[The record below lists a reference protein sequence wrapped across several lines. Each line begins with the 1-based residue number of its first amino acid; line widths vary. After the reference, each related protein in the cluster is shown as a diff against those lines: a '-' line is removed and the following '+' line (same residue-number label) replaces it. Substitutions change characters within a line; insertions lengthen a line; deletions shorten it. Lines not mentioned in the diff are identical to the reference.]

1 MALKHK
7 LNFIDLELDQVKQK
21 NLYRKLRYGKVQG
34 SHITINNKKLLNL
47 SSNDYLGI
55 PIRKNQIKQLQSSSR
70 SVSGNDES
78 YKKLETKLAKHK
90 SQQNSL
96 VFPTGYM
103 TNLGVISSIAKKGDI
118 IFSDELNH
126 ASIIESC
133 KLSDANIS
141 VYKHNDMEDL
151 KIKLKQKGKNKF
163 VITEGVFSMDGD
175 LSHLKQ
181 ITEIAEKSEAITI
194 VDDAHGDFVIGKD
207 GKGTPNYFKVSKKID
222 LYISSL
228 SKGLGSF
235 GGYVASQNNVID
247 LCINKSK
254 SFIYTSALPSFLIE
268 HTLQRFESNR
278 EKQKKKLE
286 YHKVEEIICVTAT
299 PFTEMVSTTD
309 FNEIKEIEPGEG
321 YIGIDQTLKEPVEL
335 ENEDITEFN
344 SGILSPEI
352 MQILSSE
359 NSKKNTVTLIST
371 TTRMEGHKLQCHAI
385 EKYLNDPKTL
395 VVELN
400 SNKGN
405 KYFSPGMEGI
415 LFQPYYGSRGDQLAQ
430 LFSVANNFEKLFIV
444 GGGMLDRSVTLKSKK
459 FNSFSGYIY
468 SAGREVALS
477 SLLQKASRTCGY
489 QDFIPQFY
497 TDVGSKMYLAKIDYP
512 KYIKITQDNPKALER
527 RIELLSVN
535 RLDVNYKRPLG
546 RHRHNNT
553 TDKSSP
559 RSTQCI
565 TKTPEEAERL
575 NYKILN
581 ELKEFKSNDLPED
594 VLKQLQDNKRAQRGT
609 PLQRF
614 IWDNFPLSN
623 RILNVRGIEDGDL
636 DYFRWQLP
644 NNKIADLYRDTL
656 YGWHKD
662 TLSIS
667 VQPYQTVRGKYAVQN
682 IITKDFNCYNE
693 EGAFAQA
700 EG

>member
-235 GGYVASQNNVID
+235 GGYVASQNNIID

-286 YHKVEEIICVTAT
+286 NNTKQLSKGLKEIGFNIKSKSHIIPIIVGNEKESMKLGEFLNTNGIFVQPIRYPTVPKNQARLRISVTAW
-299 PFTEMVSTTD
+299 
-309 FNEIKEIEPGEG
+309 
-321 YIGIDQTLKEPVEL
+321 
-335 ENEDITEFN
+335 
-344 SGILSPEI
+344 
-352 MQILSSE
+352 LSSE
-359 NSKKNTVTLIST
+359 
-371 TTRMEGHKLQCHAI
+371 EI
-385 EKYLNDPKTL
+385 EK
-395 VVELN
+395 
-400 SNKGN
+400 S
-405 KYFSPGMEGI
+405 
-415 LFQPYYGSRGDQLAQ
+415 LFI
-430 LFSVANNFEKLFIV
+430 FEKAF
-444 GGGMLDRSVTLKSKK
+444 
-459 FNSFSGYIY
+459 
-468 SAGREVALS
+468 
-477 SLLQKASRTCGY
+477 
-489 QDFIPQFY
+489 
-497 TDVGSKMYLAKIDYP
+497 
-512 KYIKITQDNPKALER
+512 
-527 RIELLSVN
+527 
-535 RLDVNYKRPLG
+535 KR
-546 RHRHNNT
+546 
-553 TDKSSP
+553 
-559 RSTQCI
+559 
-565 TKTPEEAERL
+565 
-575 NYKILN
+575 
-581 ELKEFKSNDLPED
+581 F
-594 VLKQLQDNKRAQRGT
+594 
-609 PLQRF
+609 F
-614 IWDNFPLSN
+614 
-623 RILNVRGIEDGDL
+623 
-636 DYFRWQLP
+636 
-644 NNKIADLYRDTL
+644 
-656 YGWHKD
+656 
-662 TLSIS
+662 
-667 VQPYQTVRGKYAVQN
+667 
-682 IITKDFNCYNE
+682 
-693 EGAFAQA
+693 
-700 EG
+700 